1 MIFTQIAAILLAL
14 TVPLLLLIL
23 VGQQERILNTLE
35 DLAYGDDEDDGGYGG
50 GSSYGLDPDSPPDSP
65 DDLAREIFERIQEIR
80 SARN

>member
-1 MIFTQIAAILLAL
+1 MIFAQIAVILLAL

-35 DLAYGDDEDDGGYGG
+35 DLAYGDDDGGYGG
-50 GSSYGLDPDSPPDSP
+50 GSSYGSDPDSPPDSP